1 MDTPFSL
8 PSSYVCTSTR
18 SWGRT
23 QAVTIVPDSASQ
35 GRREFFSFHPGF
47 YMSLGD
53 VRHVEGSREI
63 YPVGDFIKLH
73 YRLEG
78 ESLVGQAGGASPQ
91 TVQAM
96 SVSTLYQPP
105 GSSKEEVFRPNIR
118 ERSLTLCCSRSFLAD
133 ALGLEEGE
141 RLSGPFADFALTQ
154 PANMALSHFP
164 MSALQSEIVQ
174 GLLAEERG
182 HAFRGIYAEAK
193 AFELLHDFLSRRV
206 EGARES
212 AKVRQLRERLHP
224 LKEFI
229 DTHLLEPLEM
239 QELAR
244 RFGFSESSLARSF
257 RQAYGMALFEYV
269 QSERLQHARSLLE
282 AGQMSVTQVALS
294 VGYGH
299 VANFSTAF
307 KRHFL
312 LTPQAAQRAV
322 VPGS

>member
-8 PSSYVCTSTR
+8 PSSYVFASSR

-23 QAVTIVPDSASQ
+23 QAVTLVPGGQSQ

-47 YMSLGD
+47 YISLGD
-53 VRHVEGSREI
+53 VTHVGGSREI

-78 ESLVGQAGGASPQ
+78 ESHVGQAGGAASQ
-91 TVQAM
+91 VVKAM

-105 GSSKEEVFRPNIR
+105 GSAKEEVFSPHIR

-133 ALGLEEGE
+133 ALGMGEAE
-141 RLSGPFADFALTQ
+141 RLRGPFAEFALST
-154 PANMALSHFP
+154 PEAMALSHFP
-164 MSALQSEIVQ
+164 MSARQSEIAQ
-174 GLLAEERG
+174 GLLADERG
-182 HAFRGIYAEAK
+182 HAFRGMYVEAK
-193 AFELLHDFLSRRV
+193 AFELLHDFLSRRFD
-206 EGARES
+206 EPLES
-212 AKVRQLRERLHP
+212 LKTRQARERLEP
-224 LKEFI
+224 VKQYI
-229 DTHLLEPLEM
+229 DAHLLGPLEM

-244 RFGFSESSLARSF
+244 RFGFSESRLARSF
-257 RQAYGMALFEYV
+257 RQAYGLALFEYV
-269 QSERLQHARSLLE
+269 QAERLQQARSLLE
-282 AGQMSVTQVALS
+282 RGQMSVTQVALS

-312 LTPQAAQRAV
+312 ITPQAARRAAV
-322 VPGS
+322 QGG